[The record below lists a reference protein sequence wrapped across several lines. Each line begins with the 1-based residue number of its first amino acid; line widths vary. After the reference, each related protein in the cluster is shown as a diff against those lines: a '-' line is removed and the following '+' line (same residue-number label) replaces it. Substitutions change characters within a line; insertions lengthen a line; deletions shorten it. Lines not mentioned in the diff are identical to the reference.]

1 MSVVAARLV
10 NGWQP
15 ARWALD
21 APFAVQ
27 DQAGVGVGLPPSP
40 DERRCLPP
48 PFPFS
53 MCAQMFRGSG
63 IAVGGGNTNISPEL
77 LAVDPKGDP
86 KGHEIGDF
94 LFISMIFQ
102 DFLLILLF
110 SLIFLFISMSFQDF
124 L

>member
-63 IAVGGGNTNISPEL
+63 IAVGGGNTNISPSFLRISHIFVSEGAQL
-77 LAVDPKGDP
+77 CAIHVFPLFRSDPKGR
-86 KGHEIGDF
+86 EIGDV
-94 LFISMIFQ
+94 LSISMIFK
-102 DFLLILLF
+102 DFY
-110 SLIFLFISMSFQDF
+110 
-124 L
+124 